1 MSNEDKKEET
11 NKNFDKELTKI
22 YVSIIIILIYLGL
35 IYYYFNRN
43 TKHSVI
49 HTVNNS
55 KFWLNIIIGL
65 SSFCIFITIFFF
77 TYAARVEE
85 EILTKQIE
93 NLIDDFTDNPI
104 VDNIDKK
111 EIRKILESI
120 KYPDLKED
128 DRKVEENNKKLKI
141 QGMVFCLVM
150 LVMAVVCM
158 VIYYKKSGDKDKG
171 IYIKSI
177 LISNGVLLIFIGLTE
192 FYYINAV
199 IKQYYSLDPNDV
211 KKEIIKTL
219 KNYS

>member
-1 MSNEDKKEET
+1 
-11 NKNFDKELTKI
+11 
-22 YVSIIIILIYLGL
+22 V

-43 TKHSVI
+43 SNKGVLDI
-49 HTVNNS
+49 VNNS

-77 TYAARVEE
+77 TYAAKVEE

-93 NLIDDFTDNPI
+93 NLIDDFTDNVI

-111 EIRKILESI
+111 EIKEILETI

-141 QGMVFCLVM
+141 QGMIFCLVI
-150 LVMAVVCM
+150 LVIVVFCI
-158 VIYYKKSGDKDKG
+158 VVYYKKSGDEDKG
-171 IYIKSI
+171 EYIKSI
-177 LISNGVLLIFIGLTE
+177 LISNGILLIFIGITE
-192 FYYINAV
+192 FYYINVV

-219 KNYS
+219 KNYT

>member
-1 MSNEDKKEET
+1 MTSEDKKEET
-11 NKNFDKELTKI
+11 NNNFDRELKYI
-22 YVSIIIILIYLGL
+22 YNSIIIIIIFLCL
-35 IYYYFNRN
+35 IYYYFNR
-43 TKHSVI
+43 KSKQGVLGI
-49 HTVNNS
+49 VSNN

-65 SSFCIFITIFFF
+65 SCFCIFITIFFF
-77 TYAARVEE
+77 TYAAKVEE

-111 EIRKILESI
+111 EIREILETI
-120 KYPDLKED
+120 KYPDLKEE
-128 DRKVEENNKKLKI
+128 DRKVEGNNKNLKI

-150 LVMAVVCM
+150 LVIVVLCI

-171 IYIKSI
+171 QYIKSI
-177 LISNGVLLIFIGLTE
+177 LISNGILLIFIGMTE
-192 FYYINAV
+192 YYYINVV

-219 KNYS
+219 KNYT

>member
-1 MSNEDKKEET
+1 MVT
-11 NKNFDKELTKI
+11 IFI
-22 YVSIIIILIYLGL
+22 YFSRNATHSTLSIV
-35 IYYYFNRN
+35 
-43 TKHSVI
+43 K
-49 HTVNNS
+49 NS

-77 TYAARVEE
+77 TYAAKVEE

-111 EIRKILESI
+111 EIKKILETI
-120 KYPDLKED
+120 KYPDLKNED
-128 DRKVEENNKKLKI
+128 RMVEENNKKLKI

-150 LVMAVVCM
+150 LVIAISCV
-158 VIYYKKSGDKDKG
+158 VIYNKNQVEKDTG
-171 IYIKSI
+171 YIKSI
-177 LISNGVLLIFIGLTE
+177 LISNGILLVFIALTE
-192 FYYINAV
+192 FYYINTV